1 MKVAGIMVKKKVE
14 RKGRKVFKKRPCR
27 LCKDKI
33 KSVDYKEVDLLGR
46 FVSDRGRIITSR
58 ITGNCA
64 KHQRMIANGIKR
76 ARLAALLPFV
86 KLKEGLPRRRPRRG
100 A

>member
-1 MKVAGIMVKKKVE
+1 MKKRELKKP
-14 RKGRKVFKKRPCR
+14 RKVFRKKPCR
-27 LCKDKI
+27 LCRDKAT
-33 KSVDYKEVDLLGR
+33 SLDYKNVSVLSR

-64 KHQRMIANGIKR
+64 KHQRMVANAVKR

-86 KLKEGLPRRRPRRG
+86 KVKEGLPRRKPRR

>member
-1 MKVAGIMVKKKVE
+1 MKKKVV

-27 LCKDKI
+27 LCKDNT
-33 KSVDYKEVDLLGR
+33 KSVDYKDINFLNR

-64 KHQRMIANGIKR
+64 KHQRMVANAIKR

-86 KLKEGLPRRRPRRG
+86 KLKEGLPRRRPRR
-100 A
+100 AA